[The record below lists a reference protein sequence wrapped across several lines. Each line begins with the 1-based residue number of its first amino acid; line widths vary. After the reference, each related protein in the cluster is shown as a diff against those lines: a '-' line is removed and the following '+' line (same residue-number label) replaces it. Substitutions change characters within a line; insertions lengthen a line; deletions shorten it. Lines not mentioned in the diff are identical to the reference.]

1 MPDDVQ
7 FTGRELD
14 LMSALWKLGSGTVAE
29 VREELGEKIGYTSV
43 LRILQILEEKG
54 HVRHEPE
61 GRAYR
66 YFPTVAPEEAGRSAL
81 GRIVDKIFHGS
92 AEMALARLVE
102 ERPIGDAELDR
113 MRGILDELSRGR
125 EGGGEEGER

>member
-1 MPDDVQ
+1 MEIVLYE
-7 FTGRELD
+7 RELEV
-14 LMSALWKLGSGTVAE
+14 MRVLWERGPSTVAE
-29 VREELGEKIGYTSV
+29 VRDVIGDEMAYNTVLTV
-43 LRILQILEEKG
+43 LRRLEEKG